1 MLGPF
6 IKRLRLE
13 KDMTLTELA
22 GKTGVSASFL
32 SQIERGVSEPSLST
46 LGKIAGALGVSMFQF
61 LPNDRDDNPVV
72 RKDERKRIAIPK
84 SNVIYELLSS
94 GPNKK
99 MEMIQGR
106 LLPGE
111 VSSEEPLTHPCEE
124 CTLVLKGRLEVVL
137 GERRYVLEEGD
148 CIYFDSTTP
157 HLLRNAGE
165 EEVIFVSSSSP
176 PVF

>member
-1 MLGPF
+1 MLGLM
-6 IKRLRLE
+6 IKRQRLE
-13 KDMTLTELA
+13 KNLTLTELA
-22 GKTGVSASFL
+22 ARTGVSASFI

-46 LGKIAGALGVSMFQF
+46 LGKIASALGVSMFQF
-61 LPNDRDDNPVV
+61 LPSERDDNPVV
-72 RKDERKRIAIPK
+72 RRDERKRIAIPK

-94 GPNKK
+94 GSNKN

-124 CTLVLKGRLEVVL
+124 CTLVLRGRLEVVL

-148 CIYFDSTTP
+148 CIHFDSTIP
-157 HLLRNAGE
+157 HVLRNAGE
-165 EEVIFVSSSSP
+165 EEVVFVSGSTP